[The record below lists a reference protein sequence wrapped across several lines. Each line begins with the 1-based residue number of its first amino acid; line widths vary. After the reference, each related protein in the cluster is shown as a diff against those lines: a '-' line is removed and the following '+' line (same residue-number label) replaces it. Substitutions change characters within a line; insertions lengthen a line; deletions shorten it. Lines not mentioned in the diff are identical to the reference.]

1 MLALLQ
7 FHIEPTLYRFGL
19 LQFIYTDLRGSYQ
32 YVEMKWNEEVIT
44 KYTNR
49 ERERERER
57 ERVVPSEGSV
67 VAVWAFEM
75 SNDTRKKTKR
85 Q

>member
-1 MLALLQ
+1 MCLDELIHQ
-7 FHIEPTLYRFGL
+7 FISATLYRFGL

-49 ERERERER
+49 ERER
-57 ERVVPSEGSV
+57 VVPSEGSV

-75 SNDTRKKTKR
+75 SNDARKKNKR

>member
-1 MLALLQ
+1 MKNILQ
-7 FHIEPTLYRFGL
+7 NI
-19 LQFIYTDLRGSYQ
+19 Q
-32 YVEMKWNEEVIT
+32 
-44 KYTNR
+44 
-49 ERERERER
+49 R

-75 SNDTRKKTKR
+75 SKDTRKKNKR

>member
-1 MLALLQ
+1 MKKLLQ
-7 FHIEPTLYRFGL
+7 NIQT
-19 LQFIYTDLRGSYQ
+19 
-32 YVEMKWNEEVIT
+32 
-44 KYTNR
+44 
-49 ERERERER
+49 ERERER

>member
-1 MLALLQ
+1 MKNLLQ
-7 FHIEPTLYRFGL
+7 NIHT
-19 LQFIYTDLRGSYQ
+19 Q
-32 YVEMKWNEEVIT
+32 
-44 KYTNR
+44 
-49 ERERERER
+49 RERERER

-75 SNDTRKKTKR
+75 SNDTRKNKR

>member
-1 MLALLQ
+1 MCLDELIHQ
-7 FHIEPTLYRFGL
+7 FISATLYRFGL

-49 ERERERER
+49 ERERESSTFR
-57 ERVVPSEGSV
+57 RVCGCSLG
-67 VAVWAFEM
+67 VW
-75 SNDTRKKTKR
+75 DVKR
-85 Q
+85 Y

>member
-1 MLALLQ
+1 MKNLLQ
-7 FHIEPTLYRFGL
+7 N
-19 LQFIYTDLRGSYQ
+19 YT
-32 YVEMKWNEEVIT
+32 
-44 KYTNR
+44 
-49 ERERERER
+49 ERER

-75 SNDTRKKTKR
+75 SNDTRKKNKR

>member
-1 MLALLQ
+1 MKNLLQ
-7 FHIEPTLYRFGL
+7 NIHT
-19 LQFIYTDLRGSYQ
+19 
-32 YVEMKWNEEVIT
+32 
-44 KYTNR
+44 
-49 ERERERER
+49 ERERER

-75 SNDTRKKTKR
+75 SNDTRKKNNR

>member
-1 MLALLQ
+1 MKKLLQ
-7 FHIEPTLYRFGL
+7 NIQT
-19 LQFIYTDLRGSYQ
+19 
-32 YVEMKWNEEVIT
+32 
-44 KYTNR
+44 